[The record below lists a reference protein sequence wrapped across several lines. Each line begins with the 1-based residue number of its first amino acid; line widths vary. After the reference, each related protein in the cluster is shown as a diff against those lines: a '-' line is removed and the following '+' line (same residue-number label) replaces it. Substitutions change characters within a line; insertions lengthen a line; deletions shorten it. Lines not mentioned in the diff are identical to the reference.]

1 MTKKEAVQEFADRRF
16 EPIPTEWV
24 RIVAEQVGEYPNLP
38 MWGTMWQIDG
48 YWGEKLIKKAHVMDP
63 DAHEADDEEMTGTY
77 NVRDIYGQ
85 ATAVYVYEIDGR
97 YLIGVHGAGWD
108 FYNGVWDMLYDV
120 YGMNWHEEEIAFVE
134 DMYTLTV

>member
-1 MTKKEAVQEFADRRF
+1 MTKKEAVVQFAQLRF

-24 RIVAEQVGEYPNLP
+24 RIIAEHECEYPTLP

-48 YWGEKLIKKAHVMDP
+48 YRGEQLMDKAHVMNP
-63 DAHEADDEEMTGTY
+63 QTNEGDDEEMAGAY

-108 FYNGVWDMLYDV
+108 FYDGVWDMLYDV
-120 YGMNWHEEEIAFVE
+120 YGMNWHDEVSTYAE